1 MARRMKQGTYGKN
14 LTWTLD
20 NKGLL
25 TISGEGKMEKKEDD
39 SSLFGDNLANI
50 TKVKISQG
58 VTSIGAFAF
67 GAYSALTSIEIPN
80 SVTEIGGYAFWEC
93 HALTSIE
100 IPDSVTTIGEEAF
113 SGCWELANINVSGGN
128 ANYVS
133 IDGVMYDKEKKTI
146 IRCPQT
152 KTSIEIPNSV
162 TRIGEN
168 AFFGCHAL
176 TSITIPN
183 SVTEIGKHA
192 FSGCNALTSIEIPDS
207 VTTIGE
213 FAFDGCEALTSI
225 EIPNSVTSIGRHAFD
240 GCKALTSI
248 EIPDSVTE
256 IGDDAFDGCSAL
268 TSINIPDSVT
278 EIGEEA
284 FEGCEALEKVEFA
297 SIESLCSI
305 SFNGYYSNPLELAPH
320 LYINGQEVT
329 NLIIPNGVTRIG
341 DGAFCGCEALTSIK
355 IPDSVTTIG
364 EEAFSYC
371 TSLMSINVT
380 EDNLNYASIDG
391 VLYNK
396 DKKILIQCPGGKNN
410 IEIPNSVR
418 IIGENAFSGCEALTS
433 ITIPNSVTSIGEG
446 AFRGCSALTSIEIP
460 DSVTEIGERAFYGCR
475 CIINVD
481 EKNENYKSKDG
492 NLLSKDGSEIL
503 YAYINKDGICGVP
516 EDVKTIKSGCFG
528 GEIKNAYMP
537 ATVTTLEEDAFF
549 YVKLESLH
557 MRHEHPEDLRIDE
570 YTFYKT
576 NIENCTLHVP
586 IGTGYAY
593 RHHPVFSYFKEVVI
607 EK

>member
-1 MARRMKQGTYGKN
+1 MRAAPPTIRQNDYTCECFPVKAATFKNTPMARIIKQGKCGDK
-14 LTWTLD
+14 LTWTI
-20 NKGLL
+20 NNEGVL
-25 TISGEGKMEKKEDD
+25 TISGSGEMRDYWD
-39 SSLFGDNLANI
+39 SPFKNNTNI
-50 TKVKISQG
+50 IKVEISQG
-58 VTSIGAFAF
+58 VTSIGAYAF
-67 GAYSALTSIEIPN
+67 EGCEALTSIDVAE
-80 SVTEIGGYAFWEC
+80 S
-93 HALTSIE
+93 
-100 IPDSVTTIGEEAF
+100 
-113 SGCWELANINVSGGN
+113 N
-128 ANYVS
+128 ANYAS
-133 IDGVMYDKEKKTI
+133 IDGVLYNKDKKI
-146 IRCPQT
+146 LIQCPGG
-152 KTSIEIPNSV
+152 KNNIE
-162 TRIGEN
+162 
-168 AFFGCHAL
+168 
-176 TSITIPN
+176 IPN

-278 EIGEEA
+278 KIGDYAFSECEALTSVTIPNSVTEIGDDA

-305 SFNGYYSNPLELAPH
+305 SFNGGYSNPLELAPH

-380 EDNLNYASIDG
+380 ED
-391 VLYNK
+391 
-396 DKKILIQCPGGKNN
+396 KKILIQCPGGKNN

-418 IIGENAFSGCEALTS
+418 IIGDYAFSGCEALTS
-433 ITIPNSVTSIGEG
+433 ITIPNSVTSIGEY
-446 AFRGCSALTSIEIP
+446 AFYGCEALTSIEIP
-460 DSVTEIGERAFYGCR
+460 NSVTTIGENAFEGCNALKDLHIR
-475 CIINVD
+475 C
-481 EKNENYKSKDG
+481 
-492 NLLSKDGSEIL
+492 
-503 YAYINKDGICGVP
+503 
-516 EDVKTIKSGCFG
+516 
-528 GEIKNAYMP
+528 
-537 ATVTTLEEDAFF
+537 
-549 YVKLESLH
+549 
-557 MRHEHPEDLRIDE
+557 EHPEDLEI
-570 YTFYKT
+570 KT
-576 NIENCTLHVP
+576 NAFGNTPIENCTLHVP
-586 IGTGYAY
+586 AGTENAY
-593 RHHPVFSYFKEVVI
+593 RHHPVFGKFKEVVI